1 VSTAPF
7 RIGYGYDIHRL
18 AEGESLIIGGVS
30 IPSNFGTVA
39 HSDGDVLLHAISDAL
54 LGALALG
61 DIGEHFPDTDPAWRG
76 VSSLDLLA
84 RCHAMVRERGYEI
97 ANLDATLVLERPKVL
112 PYRDAMRSTIAA
124 ALELDS
130 GQVSLKATTGEAMG
144 FVGRGEG
151 VDAHAMVLLTK
162 RS

>member
-1 VSTAPF
+1 MSTAPF